1 MIVAPV
7 AARPVSERTLNVE
20 PMEGHANL
28 THLIE
33 RDLDRAYRL
42 AGLLLGDGA
51 AAEEAVGDALEAA
64 FRHER
69 ELRDPARFGAWFD
82 RILVNRCRDE
92 LRRRTRVRLIA
103 LVGDPIAGRDPF
115 GEVIA
120 RDEALRA
127 LAGLPPDER
136 VVVVLHF
143 WADLTL
149 NEVATRTGLPVG
161 TVKSRLHRALERF
174 RGAGTM
180 TPGGPDADG

>member
-7 AARPVSERTLNVE
+7 AGRLARERTLNVE
-20 PMEGHANL
+20 PMEGHASL
-28 THLIE
+28 AHLIE
-33 RDLDRAYRL
+33 HDLDRAYRL

-69 ELRDPARFGAWFD
+69 ALRDPARFRAWFD

-92 LRRRTRVRLIA
+92 LRRRSRVRFIA
-103 LVGDPIAGRDPF
+103 LSRDVIESHDPF
-115 GEVIA
+115 GDVIA

-127 LAGLPPDER
+127 LAALSPDER

-149 NEVATRTGLPVG
+149 NEVATRTGWRVG
-161 TVKSRLHRALERF
+161 TVKSRLHRALERL
-174 RGAGTM
+174 RRASAM
-180 TPGGPDADG
+180 SPGGPEADG